1 MAPAQKK
8 VILRSFSNE
17 LAWGYLP
24 QAGFLRD
31 DHIALMAVDGRLTP
45 FPLKQLKR
53 IAYVRDFNLADKLDP
68 ERIGRLTF
76 PARPRGDGVW
86 LRLTLRDGELLEGLS
101 TLDLAFADSLLDDH
115 GLFLTPPD
123 PRSNTLRLFVP
134 RLALQSIET
143 LGYVTAPSL
152 RLAAQ
157 RNAQTGTKPKSSAG
171 VTIAT
176 QPTLF
181 DE

>member
-8 VILRSFSNE
+8 VILRSLSNE

-24 QAGFLRD
+24 PADFLRANE
-31 DHIALMAVDGRLTP
+31 IPLMATDGRLTP
-45 FPLKQLKR
+45 IPLKTLKR

-76 PARPRGDGVW
+76 PARPRGDGLW
-86 LRLTLRDGELLEGLS
+86 LRLTFTDDEILEGLS
-101 TLDLAFADSLLDDH
+101 TLDLAFADALLHDQ

-134 RLALQSIET
+134 RLALQRIET
-143 LGYVTAPSL
+143 LGYVTAPS
-152 RLAAQ
+152 RRPAPTPA
-157 RNAQTGTKPKSSAG
+157 PKSKPN
-171 VTIAT
+171 VTDNT
-176 QPTLF
+176 QPNLF